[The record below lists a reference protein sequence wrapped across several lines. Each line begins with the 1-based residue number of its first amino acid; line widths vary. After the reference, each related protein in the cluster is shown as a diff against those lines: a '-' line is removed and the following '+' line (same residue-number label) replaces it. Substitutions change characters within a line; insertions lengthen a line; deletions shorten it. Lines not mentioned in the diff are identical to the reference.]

1 MNRTVD
7 KSIQMRERA
16 ARVIPGVAQTLAK
29 GPSQFAQGVAPV
41 FLQSG
46 KGCRDTDVDGNQVFF
61 KSAGYPVAKAGV
73 VHLSKYCAAYWGH
86 DRVRGNVLCPG
97 GVFDD
102 QEPGFAKRYAR
113 RTPMGRMAEPT
124 DYNGA
129 CVFLMSDASAYMTGS
144 AVSVD
149 GGWTS
154 W

>member
-1 MNRTVD
+1 MDNAAQSAEHMLTQAFGTRM
-7 KSIQMRERA
+7 KAHGGGSIDNVGSTYA
-16 ARVIPGVAQTLAK
+16 L
-29 GPSQFAQGVAPV
+29 SAPD
-41 FLQSG
+41 QSIYRDDDG
-46 KGCRDTDVDGNQVFF
+46 KQVFF

-86 DRVRGNVLCPG
+86 DGVRVNVLCPG

-102 QEPGFAKRYAR
+102 QEPGFVKRYAQ

-144 AVSVD
+144 VVSVD
-149 GGWTS
+149 GGGTTW
-154 W
+154 